1 MTRTSMTAELD
12 RIKNIAGFEKVKFIF
27 LFGSAAAERLRTD
40 SDIDLCI
47 FYDGELEEA
56 ARFRFKVLSEL
67 VEDRYD
73 VHIYQQLPL
82 YVRVEVLKGELIYCV
97 DTAFVYDVAVETI
110 KDFES
115 FKHRYYDYIGE
126 QAIT

>member
-47 FYDGELEEA
+47 YYDGELEEA
-56 ARFRFKVLSEL
+56 SRFRFKVLSEL
-67 VEDRYD
+67 AEARYD

-82 YVRVEVLKGELIYCV
+82 YVRVEVLKGKLIYCV